1 MIERFPTPGSIA
13 SIGREDFTEQVWPLI
28 GRKVSKARVVN
39 DIYETACASMALPID
54 EDSTAVKM
62 IRMVIAQARTLIR
75 ERNEIERLAN
85 DELAA
90 HRDYQ
95 LLLIIPGM
103 GHTNALQ

>member
-62 IRMVIAQARTLIR
+62 FRMVIAQARTLIR
-75 ERNEIERLAN
+75 QRNEIERIAH
-85 DELAA
+85 DEIGRASC
-90 HRDYQ
+90 RERVCQYV
-95 LLLIIPGM
+95 
-103 GHTNALQ
+103 